1 MSYELSEEDVAPLA
15 HADLPPDAAFTL
27 DELTHLHA
35 ESHKGDDPDLAFA
48 EALAVEELEAE
59 LQDLDLDELDE
70 ALALDGLDLDADIP
84 LEDLDVA
91 EIEEF
96 DPMDTPDLLDD
107 YAVSEAALALQ
118 PELRSPAYLSD
129 APLEVAASSAH
140 LRPLLELSV
149 GTEVYD
155 LSNHDD
161 LAAFSHQAQVA
172 FGQTLQPLMD
182 RLHRLW
188 ASESEMAELYQQ
200 LESLSRERGPVE
212 QIMDMA
218 QQISTAQAQ
227 AASQR
232 PASAEVGDALAQVGR
247 LKVVLERYEQILGV
261 LMP

>member
-15 HADLPPDAAFTL
+15 HADLPSDAVFTL

-35 ESHKGDDPDLAFA
+35 QSHNGEDPDLAFA

-70 ALALDGLDLDADIP
+70 ALALGDLDEDIP
-84 LEDLDVA
+84 LEELDVA

-96 DPMDTPDLLDD
+96 DLMNTPDLLDD
-107 YAVSEAALALQ
+107 YAVSEASLALQ

-129 APLEVAASSAH
+129 APLEVAASSAR

-155 LSNHDD
+155 LGNHDD
-161 LAAFSHQAQVA
+161 LAAFAHQAQVV
-172 FGQTLQPLMD
+172 FGQSLQPLMD
-182 RLHRLW
+182 RLHKLW

-218 QQISTAQAQ
+218 QQISIAQAQ

-232 PASAEVGDALAQVGR
+232 PASAEVSEALAQVDR
-247 LKVVLERYEQILGV
+247 LKTVLGRYEQILGA